1 MTQQD
6 HTLCDSH
13 PHRVCVMNS
22 ILQFSWHHF
31 PYSWWPSVAIF
42 NCCKVDQSNKA
53 QRVRWKAF
61 HASLEHTAH
70 KQPSLLLKILQNP
83 FKPRKCTQN
92 RHIQKPLL
100 SQDFCFRALSKPWDL
115 RRHPVQPPKIYS
127 FEFRFFPSTQWKKV
141 FFTHGIVV
149 YFIQICYHMAS
160 YKFTRQALMRPR
172 LCAVWREGDFFFGP
186 PAQSRCS

>member
-1 MTQQD
+1 M
-6 HTLCDSH
+6 S
-13 PHRVCVMNS
+13 S

-53 QRVRWKAF
+53 QSVRWKAF

-83 FKPRKCTQN
+83 FKPRNCTQS

-100 SQDFCFRALSKPWDL
+100 SQGFCFRATSCSAS
-115 RRHPVQPPKIYS
+115 KIYS
-127 FEFRFFPSTQWKKV
+127 FEFRFFSSTQWKKV
-141 FFTHGIVV
+141 FFT
-149 YFIQICYHMAS
+149 QICHHMPS

-172 LCAVWREGDFFFGP
+172 LCAVWREGDLFFGP